1 MWYWILR
8 GILIFI
14 SKVFFR
20 FKVEGLENIPK
31 KSNFIIVAN
40 HVSFLDPLAIMT
52 AVPKKIHCIALRSL
66 YKIFWIKWFLHLVE
80 ALPSGSISKKAV
92 HLLNKNSNVGL
103 FPEGGVNREGKLGEF
118 RRGSALLALK
128 TGRPVLPCAIFG
140 TFDTLPFGA
149 KFPKL
154 FKPIKVKIGKPIY
167 ILKEFDDIIDD
178 IFLQQGVFRV
188 RKSIKEMLDAG

>member
-1 MWYWILR
+1 MLYWILR

-20 FKVEGLENIPK
+20 FKVEGLDNIPK

-40 HVSFLDPLAIMT
+40 HVSFLDPLAVMT

-66 YKIFWIKWFLHLVE
+66 YKITWIKWFLYMVE
-80 ALPSGSISKKAV
+80 ALPSGRISKKAV
-92 HLLNKNSNVGL
+92 HLLNKNNNIGL
-103 FPEGGVNREGKLGEF
+103 FPEGGVNREGNLGEF

-128 TGRPVLPCAIFG
+128 TGRPILPCAIFG
-140 TFDTLPFGA
+140 TFESLPFGA

-154 FKPIKVKIGKPIY
+154 FTTIKVKIGKPIY
-167 ILKEFDDIIDD
+167 ILKEFD
-178 IFLQQGVFRV
+178 
-188 RKSIKEMLDAG
+188 